1 MNLYNLTQNALL
13 LQEMLES
20 GEIDEQTFADTLEAM
35 GIEEKAENI
44 CKVIRNLEAK
54 AAAYKAEKDRLAKRQ
69 SECEN
74 GVKKLKE
81 SLLMHMAVLDKP
93 KLEAGLFSIT
103 KCSASSAKIV
113 DEGSLPEMYLTPQ
126 PPKVDGR
133 QILADLKAGI
143 AVPGAEISESPYLR
157 IR

>member
-1 MNLYNLTQNALL
+1 MNIYELTQQALV

-20 GEIDEQTFADTLEAM
+20 GEIDDQTFNDTLEAM
-35 GIEEKAENI
+35 GVAEKAENI

-74 GVKKLKE
+74 GIKRLKD
-81 SLLMHMAVLDKP
+81 SLLFHLTMLDCP
-93 KLEAGLFSIT
+93 KVDAGLFTVTKSSSKSANIT
-103 KCSASSAKIV
+103 DASVIPA
-113 DEGSLPEMYLTPQ
+113 EYLKPQ
-126 PPKVDGR
+126 PPTVDKA
-133 QILADLKAGI
+133 QILKDLKEGK
-143 AVPGAEISESPYLR
+143 AVAGAELSVSEYVR